1 MKIIHQTIGVTVV
14 TMALALTTGC
24 DTPTGA
30 AVGGLLGTGAGALIG
45 HATGNTEAGAL
56 IGLAAGSLGGAII
69 GHLNEQQR
77 AHLQQQSPQTW
88 YKLQNNDAVYASSP
102 PPSTVPAATSPAPT
116 TPPAATSPTPPTP
129 PAATSPTPPAAT
141 SPQMQQFTV
150 DDIKALAA
158 AGVKD
163 DVVTAE
169 IQRSNS
175 KFSQQDIAELQ
186 QAGVSSKVIDF
197 IKKTNAS

>member
-1 MKIIHQTIGVTVV
+1 MKIMHRTIGVAVV

-30 AVGGLLGTGAGALIG
+30 GVGGLLGVGAGALIG
-45 HATGNTEAGAL
+45 HAAGNTAAGAL
-56 IGLAAGSLGGAII
+56 IGLGAGALAGGII

-77 AHLQQQSPQTW
+77 VKLQQQSPQTW
-88 YKLQNNDAVYASSP
+88 NKLQNNDAVYASP
-102 PPSTVPAATSPAPT
+102 PPATPPPATSQ
-116 TPPAATSPTPPTP
+116 PPATA
-129 PAATSPTPPAAT
+129 PAVT
-141 SPQMQQFTV
+141 SPQMQQLTV

-163 DVVTAE
+163 DVVTTE

-175 KFSQQDIAELQ
+175 RFGQQDITELQ

-197 IKKTNAS
+197 IKTNAS